1 MGGGGRVVRT
11 PPALLAALAV
21 PAAACLTLFFLLPL
35 GVIMVE
41 AFAGGGAGFTRLLG
55 RAEFWAGL
63 RNTFALG
70 VTAGALSV
78 LVGFAV
84 ALHLSRMSEA
94 RRTAFLLVIALPLT
108 FSGLIVAFGFIL
120 AWGRAGFFTL
130 LLERWL
136 GVDPAEFARFVYSP
150 QGLGFVYAYYLVP
163 RVVMLL
169 LPVLVNFDR
178 AQLAAAESLGAT
190 RLRALVGILLPQ
202 VAPAALVAFCLVV
215 AVAFGAYGT
224 ALALVG
230 SGQANILPLQLFTM
244 VSDAGADW
252 AETAALALIL
262 TVLCSL
268 VMAAGEAASLR
279 GETPD

>member
-1 MGGGGRVVRT
+1 MRGHAGT
-11 PPALLAALAV
+11 PPSLLAALAV
-21 PAAACLTLFFLLPL
+21 PGAACLLLFFLLPL
-35 GVIMVE
+35 GVVALE
-41 AFAGGGAGFTRLLG
+41 AFHGGGAGFARLLA

-63 RNTFALG
+63 RNTLALG
-70 VTAGALSV
+70 LTAGTVSV

-94 RRTAFLLVIALPLT
+94 RRTAFLLLISLPLT
-108 FSGLIVAFGFIL
+108 FSGLVVAIGFIL

-130 LLERWL
+130 MLNRLV
-136 GVDPAEFARFVYSP
+136 GVDAAEFARFVYSP
-150 QGLGFVYAYYLVP
+150 QGLAFVYAYYLIP

-190 RLRALVGILLPQ
+190 RWRAMLGILLPQ
-202 VAPAALVAFCLVV
+202 VAPSALVAFCLVV

-230 SGQANILPLQLFTM
+230 SGQANILPLQLFAM
-244 VSDAGADW
+244 VSDADADW
-252 AETAALALIL
+252 PETAALALVL
-262 TVLCSL
+262 TALCSV
-268 VMAAGEAASLR
+268 VMAAGEAVSVR
-279 GETPD
+279 HERRD

>member
-1 MGGGGRVVRT
+1 MRHGT
-11 PPALLAALAV
+11 PPSLLAALAV
-21 PAAACLTLFFLLPL
+21 PGAACLSLFFLLPL
-35 GVIMVE
+35 GIVAAE
-41 AFAGGGAGFTRLLG
+41 SLAGGGAGYARLAA
-55 RAEFWAGL
+55 RAEFWTGL
-63 RNTFALG
+63 RNTLALG
-70 VTAGALSV
+70 VTSGLVSV
-78 LVGFAV
+78 AVGFAV
-84 ALHLSRMSEA
+84 ALHLSRMTEA
-94 RRTAFLLVIALPLT
+94 RRTALLLLVSLPLT

-130 LLERWL
+130 SLQALF
-136 GVDPAEFARFVYSP
+136 GVDPASFARFVYSP
-150 QGLGFVYAYYLVP
+150 QGLAFVYAYFLIP

-190 RLRALVGILLPQ
+190 RLRALAAILLPQ
-202 VAPAALVAFCLVV
+202 VAPSALVAFCLVV

-252 AETAALALIL
+252 PETAALALVL
-262 TVLCSL
+262 TALCSV
-268 VMAAGEAASLR
+268 VMAAGEIASTRREAAHAS
-279 GETPD
+279 GA